1 MRAHASP
8 APSLAAP
15 PRAAAPSRRAPPRA
29 TAAGAPAAGARLLL
43 LPRRPRLAPR
53 LAASSDDSSGP
64 TVAEDAGAL
73 HDDPA
78 PPPGSRFADVTDAD
92 ELRAEVSALRA
103 VDIREDL
110 RGFGV
115 NTAGVKSQLVDRLV
129 DCYAIKMDGG
139 DPRAVLKQRTES
151 KRREIEA
158 EKAASL
164 ARRDARRK
172 RRGAYEMDP
181 DAARRRHR
189 AVARPRAVRGVAR
202 VPPKGAPRA
211 PPRAPKFVA
220 DVVEDD
226 ELEGDPDSTDK
237 YKLHNAVTG
246 RRKLNVARRDLD
258 LQHEFQNQM
267 GTSAGEAGEAVWYLV
282 EVPENREEKAVSQ
295 ILALNGRAEKVG
307 ENAPDIEAWIPRA
320 APSWFTIPES
330 AAEGKSRV
338 DVLRL
343 VPEVDDVT
351 GEPFEKPFMGFVLL
365 KLALNPTMLA
375 SLDDLYAFKGFA
387 VSGVTQYGSTARQV
401 GERPAEVPAEQ
412 LAVMMDACEGF
423 EIVSD
428 EEHERRVK
436 ARVLDHERAKEE
448 AASEGKPA
456 EGPAGGVYKAS
467 EAPRGGLNDDDVRG
481 EDASEEDPERYLR
494 SGGGGGE
501 EEGDDAEVREG
512 DGGGGGAEAQDGAL
526 EVRAGPFKGFRGFVT
541 ARLEDGRVEA
551 TLSIFGRETDVVLE
565 PEEFQG

>member
-1 MRAHASP
+1 
-8 APSLAAP
+8 
-15 PRAAAPSRRAPPRA
+15 
-29 TAAGAPAAGARLLL
+29 
-43 LPRRPRLAPR
+43 
-53 LAASSDDSSGP
+53 
-64 TVAEDAGAL
+64 
-73 HDDPA
+73 
-78 PPPGSRFADVTDAD
+78 
-92 ELRAEVSALRA
+92 

-189 AVARPRAVRGVAR
+189 AVARPRAVRGTAR

-226 ELEGDPDSTDK
+226 ELERDPDSTEK

-246 RRKLNVARRDLD
+246 RRKLNVAKRDLD
-258 LQHEFQNQM
+258 LQREFQNQM
-267 GTSAGEAGEAVWYLV
+267 GTSAGEAGKAVWYLV

-320 APSWFTIPES
+320 APSWFTIPAS
-330 AAEGKSRV
+330 AAEGRSRV

-365 KLALNPTMLA
+365 KLALNPTMLT

-387 VSGVTQYGSTARQV
+387 VSGVTQYGSTARQI

-412 LAVMMDACEGF
+412 LAVMMDG
-423 EIVSD
+423 VRGVRD
-428 EEHERRVK
+428 RERR
-436 ARVLDHERAKEE
+436 RTRAPG
-448 AASEGKPA
+448 EG
-456 EGPAGGVYKAS
+456 EGPGARA
-467 EAPRGGLNDDDVRG
+467 
-481 EDASEEDPERYLR
+481 
-494 SGGGGGE
+494 
-501 EEGDDAEVREG
+501 REG
-512 DGGGGGAEAQDGAL
+512 
-526 EVRAGPFKGFRGFVT
+526 RGCC
-541 ARLEDGRVEA
+541 R
-551 TLSIFGRETDVVLE
+551 RE
-565 PEEFQG
+565 PC

>member
-1 MRAHASP
+1 
-8 APSLAAP
+8 
-15 PRAAAPSRRAPPRA
+15 
-29 TAAGAPAAGARLLL
+29 
-43 LPRRPRLAPR
+43 
-53 LAASSDDSSGP
+53 
-64 TVAEDAGAL
+64 
-73 HDDPA
+73 
-78 PPPGSRFADVTDAD
+78 
-92 ELRAEVSALRA
+92 

-172 RRGAYEMDP
+172 RRGAYEIDP

-189 AVARPRAVRGVAR
+189 AVARPRAVRGTAR

-258 LQHEFQNQM
+258 LQREFQNQM

-436 ARVLDHERAKEE
+436 ARVLEHERAKEE
-448 AASEGKPA
+448 AAAEGKPA

-467 EAPRGGLNDDDVRG
+467 EAPRGGLHDDDVRG
-481 EDASEEDPERYLR
+481 EDASEEDLERYLR

-512 DGGGGGAEAQDGAL
+512 DGGGGGAEARDGAM

-551 TLSIFGRETDVVLE
+551 MLSIFGRETAVVLE

>member
-1 MRAHASP
+1 M
-8 APSLAAP
+8 
-15 PRAAAPSRRAPPRA
+15 
-29 TAAGAPAAGARLLL
+29 
-43 LPRRPRLAPR
+43 
-53 LAASSDDSSGP
+53 
-64 TVAEDAGAL
+64 
-73 HDDPA
+73 
-78 PPPGSRFADVTDAD
+78 
-92 ELRAEVSALRA
+92 
-103 VDIREDL
+103 DIREDL

-181 DAARRRHR
+181 DAARRRNR

-211 PPRAPKFVA
+211 PPRVPKFVA

-258 LQHEFQNQM
+258 LQREFQNQM

-338 DVLRL
+338 EVLRL

-436 ARVLDHERAKEE
+436 ARVLEHERAKEE
-448 AASEGKPA
+448 AAAEGKPA
-456 EGPAGGVYKAS
+456 EGPAGGVYEAS
-467 EAPRGGLNDDDVRG
+467 EAPRGGVTDDDVRG
-481 EDASEEDPERYLR
+481 EDASEEDLERYLR

-501 EEGDDAEVREG
+501 EEGDDDAEVREG
-512 DGGGGGAEAQDGAL
+512 DGGGGGAEARDGAL